1 MKEQDGEDVMVDVVG
16 SDPAEEDDHVVS
28 VQKEMEN
35 CDQDMVDA
43 ISLGEGE
50 DCDVSAGIRV
60 LVADKDEGELNKEE
74 VAGSGEARFL
84 TSEKDEVVVN
94 EDDMVDV
101 TGLGEDNDDSV
112 GIRVLASEKDEVVN
126 EAEVAVSA
134 EDCNALVE
142 TRVLTSEKVDVTVNE
157 EDTVDVVG
165 FGEDCDAQ
173 VETRVLES
181 EKVEVTVN
189 EEDMVDVTGLGED
202 CDGSVETRVS
212 ASDKDKVV
220 VNEEV
225 AGSGEDCNVKVI
237 VNEQELEKSDDVNKL
252 HVESVE
258 EVLTTNLGSVDPSLV
273 YDNNQS
279 SAADAVSS
287 GTDEVG
293 ESVKEDRLQPIVEVI
308 TDDAQE
314 TTDADHVLND
324 KIEKEN
330 EVSVPSEISETLVTV
345 NPGSEGVDVVV
356 KVDIPVDSTIEV
368 ATKTDAIVNQE
379 TEAGLN
385 KNEEVMEKTTEPV
398 QEVVYEN
405 GVMEDKTEKEDETVN
420 SSEIP
425 ESLTTVNL
433 GPEGVNTVTPITDA
447 DMDRGDD
454 TGMDVDEVMGWKDE
468 VTPISANS
476 EANVE
481 QKLPEPSSEPVLVEH
496 QEEHIKSQE
505 PIVYGRRAHVEVPL
519 YESLDV
525 DQKLSKPSSPVSEDE
540 NLKIETDSEQEDD
553 DDDNES
559 VQEDDKKVMK
569 QKPRLYKNGNLFSL
583 HQMSYFKP
591 PETEGDFSVSDLVW
605 GKVISHPW
613 WPGQI
618 IDPSGASKKAM
629 KYYKK
634 DSFLVAYFGD
644 HSFAWNSPSVLSPF
658 RANFSQYANQT
669 NTEIFKTAV
678 SCALDEVSRRVKLG
692 LACSCTPKEIY
703 KKIEYQVTENG
714 GVRIKSSKIHGK
726 DESAHA
732 SSFEPDKLVDYVR
745 LLAQFPDQGDGLD
758 LAIAKAQLTSY
769 GRYKWHR
776 ELTEFLACGDMLEE
790 QEVPVNEL
798 VKPVKQVNKNGE
810 KIENDFIDVVNPN
823 KEISLSDITD
833 DAPAP
838 APVTASESVGG
849 TSKPVS
855 SSGLKKRKARL
866 SVSNGSVK
874 KQARVSNK
882 VSTAPV
888 STPTSKPT
896 PTPKPS
902 FKIGEMI
909 QRVASQ
915 LTGPPSVIKSGS
927 DPKVDHGQQVDQT
940 VQTPENS
947 QAETSVAD
955 MLSQLHLTAQDPMKE
970 HSFFQTIIPFFYER
984 RAAVFSKSLK
994 KPPTVET
1001 PDDDVKLKP
1010 PNENEPEEFKF
1021 DFDFVDV
1028 NDSYWTDRIIQN
1040 HSEDQPMQYI
1050 QDDQN
1055 GAVEE
1060 SQIVEHE
1067 PEKPAKRRRQSSK
1080 ERSNKKERSNR
1091 KEKRAASSNRKP
1103 EPEPEPVPEEPEI
1116 VRKRRENLATEVVL
1130 KFEEGINFR
1139 SEAQLNKMFRRF
1151 GPLMES
1157 ETEVDRAG
1165 GRARV
1170 VFKKCS
1176 DAEVAH
1182 NSAGHFNI
1190 FGSVNVSYELNYSPL
1205 VSYKP
1210 LPLLLPVLQEDLQ
1223 PVLRQDP
1230 LPVLQEDPPQ
1240 VQEDPIPMPQGDLHR
1255 MLQEEPLPVLQEDP
1269 QPMLQEYAVP
1279 VL

>member
-1 MKEQDGEDVMVDVVG
+1 MNEQEGEDLMVDVVASG
-16 SDPAEEDDHVVS
+16 PAVS
-28 VQKEMEN
+28 RMQKQTEN
-35 CDQDMVDA
+35 CHQDMVD
-43 ISLGEGE
+43 
-50 DCDVSAGIRV
+50 
-60 LVADKDEGELNKEE
+60 
-74 VAGSGEARFL
+74 FL
-84 TSEKDEVVVN
+84 TSEKDVQVVVVN
-94 EDDMVDV
+94 NKEEVAASGETRVLMVNEDDDMVDVVGFGDDSVQVAGSVEGCNASVETAVLTSEKVEVIVNEQDMVDV

-112 GIRVLASEKDEVVN
+112 ETRVLISEKDEV
-126 EAEVAVSA
+126 EQAAA
-134 EDCNALVE
+134 GHGEDCTASD
-142 TRVLTSEKVDVTVNE
+142 LTSEKVE
-157 EDTVDVVG
+157 
-165 FGEDCDAQ
+165 
-173 VETRVLES
+173 
-181 EKVEVTVN
+181 
-189 EEDMVDVTGLGED
+189 
-202 CDGSVETRVS
+202 
-212 ASDKDKVV
+212 
-220 VNEEV
+220 
-225 AGSGEDCNVKVI
+225 VI
-237 VNEQELEKSDDVNKL
+237 VNEQDMEKSDDAKKL

-258 EVLTTNLGSVDPSLV
+258 EVLTTN
-273 YDNNQS
+273 QS
-279 SAADAVSS
+279 SAADAV
-287 GTDEVG
+287 TDEVG
-293 ESVKEDRLQPIVEVI
+293 ESVKEDSLQPTVEVI
-308 TDDAQE
+308 TDDVQE
-314 TTDADHVLND
+314 TTHVVND

-330 EVSVPSEISETLVTV
+330 EVLVSSEPLVTV
-345 NPGSEGVDVVV
+345 NPGADVAV
-356 KVDIPVDSTIEV
+356 KKDIPVDSITTE
-368 ATKTDAIVNQE
+368 TDAIVNQE

-385 KNEEVMEKTTEPV
+385 KNEEKPTEPV

-405 GVMEDKTEKEDETVN
+405 GVMDDKTEKEEDTVN
-420 SSEIP
+420 SSKIP

-433 GPEGVNTVTPITDA
+433 GPAEVNTVPPITDA
-447 DMDRGDD
+447 DMDGGDNA
-454 TGMDVDEVMGWKDE
+454 GMDIDEVVGGKDDNA
-468 VTPISANS
+468 ANS

-481 QKLPEPSSEPVLVEH
+481 QKLPEPSSEPVLVEP
-496 QEEHIKSQE
+496 QEEHIKSRE

-525 DQKLSKPSSPVSEDE
+525 DQKLSEPSSPVSKDE
-540 NLKIETDSEQEDD
+540 NLKIETYSEHE

-559 VQEDDKKVMK
+559 VQEDDHKVIK
-569 QKPRLYKNGNLFSL
+569 QKPMLYKNGNLFSQ

-591 PETEGDFSVSDLVW
+591 PESEGDFSVSDLVW
-605 GKVISHPW
+605 GKIRSHPW

-634 DSFLVAYFGD
+634 DSYLVAYFGD
-644 HSFAWNSPSVLSPF
+644 HSFAWNSPSVLTPF

-678 SCALDEVSRRVKLG
+678 DCALDEVSRRVELG

-714 GVRIKSSKIHGK
+714 GVRKKSSKIHGK
-726 DESAHA
+726 DESAHV
-732 SSFEPDKLVDYVR
+732 SSFEPGKLVDYVR
-745 LLAQFPDQGDGLD
+745 LLAQFPDQGDKLD

-769 GRYKWHR
+769 GRYKGHR
-776 ELTEFLACGDMLEE
+776 ELTGFLACGDMLEE
-790 QEVPVNEL
+790 QEAPVNEP
-798 VKPVKQVNKNGE
+798 VKPAEQVNKNGE
-810 KIENDFIDVVNPN
+810 KIENDLIDIVNPY

-838 APVTASESVGG
+838 VTASASKSVGG

-855 SSGLKKRKARL
+855 PSGLKKRKARV

-874 KQARVSNK
+874 KQGRVSNK

-888 STPTSKPT
+888 ST

-915 LTGPPSVIKSGS
+915 LTGPPLVIKSGS
-927 DPKVDHGQQVDQT
+927 DPKVDLGQHVDQT

-947 QAETSVAD
+947 QVESSVAD

-970 HSFFQTIIPFFYER
+970 RSFFQTIIPFFYER

-994 KPPTVET
+994 KPSTVET
-1001 PDDDVKLKP
+1001 PDDGVKLKP
-1010 PNENEPEEFKF
+1010 PIENEPEEFEF
-1021 DFDFVDV
+1021 DFDFDDA

-1040 HSEDQPMQYI
+1040 HSEDQLMQDN

-1060 SQIVEHE
+1060 YQIVEHE
-1067 PEKPAKRRRQSSK
+1067 PEKPAKRRRQSNKK
-1080 ERSNKKERSNR
+1080 EKSNKKERPNK
-1091 KEKRAASSNRKP
+1091 KEKRAASSNHKP
-1103 EPEPEPVPEEPEI
+1103 EPKPEPVPEEPEI

-1130 KFEEGINFR
+1130 KFVEGINFR

-1182 NSAGHFNI
+1182 NSAGQFNI

-1205 VSYKP
+1205 VSHKP
-1210 LPLLLPVLQEDLQ
+1210 LPLSLPVFQEDLQ
-1223 PVLRQDP
+1223 PVLQQDP
-1230 LPVLQEDPPQ
+1230 LPVLQEDPLQ
-1240 VQEDPIPMPQGDLHR
+1240 VQEDPIPMPQEDLHP
-1255 MLQEEPLPVLQEDP
+1255 MLQEKPLQVLQENAVLVLQEEPVLQENAVPVLQEELVLQENAVPVLQEGHDPALQEELVLQEDHHTVLQEDPHSVLQEEPHPVLQDTVLQEDP
-1269 QPMLQEYAVP
+1269 QPVLQEDPLAALQDEP
-1279 VL
+1279 MDAR